1 MARKKALV
9 DERNFPRHLDSFNGL
24 TSHFHVQSKRLTE
37 RQKLFVDLS
46 LDPKTNI
53 IFCAGPAGTTKT
65 YVAVYSALRFLSVDT
80 DLDLYYVRTVV
91 ESGERNLGALPGDV
105 EDKFNPYMAP
115 LDDKLREMVKPSIIP
130 ELIEKRRIE
139 AMPINYLRG
148 ASWKDKIIIADE
160 AQNFT
165 FKELTTLITRIGENS
180 KLFICGDFLQSDI
193 NGKTGFR
200 QMFNLFDDELSKKK
214 GIHTFEFTKRDI
226 KRSKILSYIIGKI
239 EESSRS

>member
-1 MARKKALV
+1 MARKKSTEEKGGFLSKT
-9 DERNFPRHLDSFNGL
+9 ENFNGL
-24 TSHFHVQSKRLTE
+24 TSNFHVQSKRLTE
-37 RQKLFVDLS
+37 KQKQFLDLS

-65 YVAVYSALRFLSVDT
+65 YVAVYSALRFLSTDT

-91 ESGERNLGALPGDV
+91 ESGDRNLGSLPGDID
-105 EDKFNPYMAP
+105 EKFNPYMAP
-115 LDDKLREMVKPSIIP
+115 LDDKLREMVKPTIIP
-130 ELIEKRRIE
+130 ELIQKRRIE

-148 ASWKDKIIIADE
+148 ANWTDKIIIADE

-165 FKELTTLITRIGENS
+165 FQELTTLVTRLGENS

-200 QMFNLFDDELSKKK
+200 KMFNLFDDPVSERR
-214 GIHTFEFTKRDI
+214 GIHTFEFTKDDI
-226 KRSKILSYIIGKI
+226 KRSKILKYIIGKI
-239 EESSRS
+239 EESTRS

>member
-1 MARKKALV
+1 MARKKSTE
-9 DERNFPRHLDSFNGL
+9 EREGFLSKTEIFNGL

-37 RQKLFVDLS
+37 KQKQFLDLS
-46 LDPKTNI
+46 LDSKTNV

-65 YVAVYSALRFLSVDT
+65 YVAVYSALRFLSANI

-91 ESGERNLGALPGDV
+91 ESGDRGLGALPGDV
-105 EDKFNPYMAP
+105 DDKFNPYMAP
-115 LDDKLREMVKPSIIP
+115 LDDKLREMVKPTIIP
-130 ELIEKRRIE
+130 ELIQKRRIE

-148 ASWKDKIIIADE
+148 ANWKDKIIIADE

-200 QMFNLFDDELSKKK
+200 QMFDLFDDPLSKRR
-214 GIHTFEFTKRDI
+214 GIHTFEFTKEDI
-226 KRSKILSYIIGKI
+226 KRSKILKYIIGKI
-239 EESSRS
+239 EESTQS